1 MLEKITHL
9 NDLFD
14 IYSQLLTTKQ
24 KRIFELYYHEDLS
37 LGEIAEE
44 EEISRQ
50 AVYDTLKRVANLL
63 EHYEEVL
70 QIQRQKKENY
80 ELVRKI
86 ELALEKKDFNQ
97 IQQLLEILKENMR

>member
-9 NDLFD
+9 NELFD
-14 IYSQLLTTKQ
+14 IYGQLLTTKQ

-50 AVYDTLKRVANLL
+50 AVYDTLKRVAYLL
-63 EHYEEVL
+63 ENYERVL
-70 QIQRQKKENY
+70 QIQKQKKENY
-80 ELVRKI
+80 EIIRKM
-86 ELALEKKDFNQ
+86 ELAIEKKDFNG
-97 IQQLLEILKENMR
+97 IKGLLEILKENMR